1 MIGLLGGLLLHLSW
15 YPHGFTGIIFIA
27 FIPFLW
33 LANKPD
39 LSGIQLFTS
48 LFGGFF
54 LFHFLSGFWMYSST
68 IPGSLMAHLFNAA
81 YFSLAIWFWSLLN
94 QKAGVDRGKV
104 FVLLLLWLGFEAFH
118 QHWELAWPWFT
129 LGHAFAEQPDWVQ
142 WYAYTGVAGGTA
154 WILLVNAQLTEAL
167 LNIKHKTAK
176 RNIAISLVLILTP
189 IVISKVAVPVAPNT
203 AAQLAI
209 TVVQP
214 NIHPQRE
221 KFDGLSPMQQL
232 ESALLLAE
240 SAVTPETQLLVFPE
254 TMMVS
259 EIDEEKFNEDTLI
272 AHIRKFM
279 ESQPGLTVLS
289 GAFTKRFKN
298 WHPAD
303 AKKAIMDSLPYVLYN
318 SALLIKPKHIEVYHK
333 NRLVPLVEKQPFS
346 EIMKPLRQYIER
358 SGGFFGSYGTYNS
371 SRLMHMQNGVAI
383 KAVICF
389 ESAFSTYTAR
399 GDKAHLI
406 VLITNDGWWKSDA
419 GYLQHLQL
427 ARLRAIEN
435 QSWIVRAANTG
446 VSAIISPNGSITMRT
461 AYNEQ
466 AVLQAR
472 IPLQQNSSFFAAFPW
487 VAQSLL
493 MLPGLVLLLIA
504 IMRKKIL

>member
-1 MIGLLGGLLLHLSW
+1 MGGLLLHLSW
-15 YPHGFTGIIFIA
+15 FPHGFTGLIFIA
-27 FIPFLW
+27 FVPFLW
-33 LANKPD
+33 LAKKSG
-39 LSGIQLFTS
+39 LSGIRLFTS
-48 LFGGFF
+48 LFAGFF

-68 IPGSLMAHLFNAA
+68 IPGSLLAHLFNAT
-81 YFSLAIWFWSLLN
+81 YFSLLIWFWSLLY
-94 QKAGVDRGKV
+94 QKAVIKAGKV
-104 FVLLLLWLGFEAFH
+104 SVLLLFWIGFEAFH

-142 WYAYTGVAGGTA
+142 WYAYTGAAGGTA

-167 LNIKHKTAK
+167 LNIRLKETKKAK
-176 RNIAISLVLILTP
+176 RNMAVALVMILGP
-189 IVISKVAVPVAPNT
+189 IGISKVAVPVTPNT
-203 AAQLAI
+203 ATQLSV

-232 ESALLLAE
+232 ERALSLAE

-254 TMMVS
+254 TMLVS
-259 EIDEEKFNEDTLI
+259 EIDEENFNEDTLI
-272 AHIRKFM
+272 VHIRNFM
-279 ESQPGLTVLS
+279 ESHPGLTVLS
-289 GAFTKRFKN
+289 GAFTKRFNN

-318 SALLIKPKHIEVYHK
+318 SALLIEPHHIGVYHK

-358 SGGFFGSYGTYNS
+358 SGGFFGSYGTNNS

-406 VLITNDGWWKSDA
+406 VLITNDGWWKGDA
-419 GYLQHLQL
+419 GYMQHLQL

-446 VSAIISPNGSITMRT
+446 VSAIISPNGSITQRT

-466 AVLQAR
+466 TVLQAS
-472 IPLQQNSSFFAAFPW
+472 IPLQQERSFFAAYPW
-487 VAQSLL
+487 FAQSFL
-493 MLPGLVLLLIA
+493 MLPGLVVVLIA
-504 IMRKKIL
+504 IMRKKLL